1 MSKPS
6 VLFISVLLLFS
17 ANLYAEVV
25 TDGSLGPAQNLQGP
39 DYQIG
44 ADLGEQHGPNLFH
57 SFQKFNLESNDSATF
72 SGPNTIENVISRV
85 TGGNPSNIDGT
96 IRSLIPNADFFFLNP
111 YGIVFGPN
119 ASLDVPGSFHASTA
133 HYLLLGENERFYSSL
148 GNESI
153 LSVASPTAFGF
164 LGNETQSIEVNQSS
178 LTVNKDKMLSLVGGD
193 LIINEATLFAES
205 GQINLVAVG
214 DVETLIPFT
223 ASELAQKTFGL
234 QGEIRLTMSE
244 SKAAE
249 LWEND
254 LEEKPVFG
262 NIDVSGDGG
271 GQVFIRGGQFYAKS
285 GFIFAD
291 TYGDRSD
298 AGIDIAVEG
307 EVILEDGAIITAEN
321 DSGSSVGQITINA
334 KEALILSGI
343 NEQIADKIK
352 KENRDADLDELLESA
367 SGIFTDNLGTGTG
380 GDIRIT
386 TPSLSIDTGLIGT
399 ATRGSGKAG
408 DIWIDAF
415 QIELDRNGIIEA
427 QTVGDGQ
434 GGTLTIRATEALSLT
449 GDSILSVASEGS
461 GNTGHIE
468 IETSELALSDYS
480 EINSFSFLTGGGNI
494 TLNVRDRLHM
504 TDNSWIIANTF
515 GGQKQDSGGN
525 ITIGNPKIFIL
536 DKGQILAGAVE
547 GDGGKIE
554 IHARH
559 FIPSY
564 PFDIRGEVK
573 NIQFPVSEYEEV
585 EINRIDASSEA
596 GQDGEVWINSSEK
609 DISKDLA
616 RLPQSRSEFTF
627 SLDRCAGVT
636 RDTISKF
643 LITIRD
649 VLPPGPGDLMTDNPF

>member
-1 MSKPS
+1 
-6 VLFISVLLLFS
+6 
-17 ANLYAEVV
+17 
-25 TDGSLGPAQNLQGP
+25 
-39 DYQIG
+39 
-44 ADLGEQHGPNLFH
+44 
-57 SFQKFNLESNDSATF
+57 
-72 SGPNTIENVISRV
+72 
-85 TGGNPSNIDGT
+85 
-96 IRSLIPNADFFFLNP
+96 
-111 YGIVFGPN
+111 
-119 ASLDVPGSFHASTA
+119 
-133 HYLLLGENERFYSSL
+133 
-148 GNESI
+148 
-153 LSVASPTAFGF
+153 
-164 LGNETQSIEVNQSS
+164 
-178 LTVNKDKMLSLVGGD
+178 
-193 LIINEATLFAES
+193 
-205 GQINLVAVG
+205 
-214 DVETLIPFT
+214 
-223 ASELAQKTFGL
+223 
-234 QGEIRLTMSE
+234 
-244 SKAAE
+244 
-249 LWEND
+249 
-254 LEEKPVFG
+254 
-262 NIDVSGDGG
+262 
-271 GQVFIRGGQFYAKS
+271 
-285 GFIFAD
+285 
-291 TYGDRSD
+291 
-298 AGIDIAVEG
+298 
-307 EVILEDGAIITAEN
+307 
-321 DSGSSVGQITINA
+321 
-334 KEALILSGI
+334 
-343 NEQIADKIK
+343 
-352 KENRDADLDELLESA
+352 
-367 SGIFTDNLGTGTG
+367 
-380 GDIRIT
+380 
-386 TPSLSIDTGLIGT
+386 
-399 ATRGSGKAG
+399 
-408 DIWIDAF
+408 
-415 QIELDRNGIIEA
+415 LDRNGIIEA

>member
-399 ATRGSGKAG
+399 ATRGTGKAG

-415 QIELDRNGIIEA
+415 
-427 QTVGDGQ
+427 
-434 GGTLTIRATEALSLT
+434 
-449 GDSILSVASEGS
+449 
-461 GNTGHIE
+461 
-468 IETSELALSDYS
+468 
-480 EINSFSFLTGGGNI
+480 
-494 TLNVRDRLHM
+494 
-504 TDNSWIIANTF
+504 
-515 GGQKQDSGGN
+515 
-525 ITIGNPKIFIL
+525 
-536 DKGQILAGAVE
+536 
-547 GDGGKIE
+547 
-554 IHARH
+554 
-559 FIPSY
+559 
-564 PFDIRGEVK
+564 
-573 NIQFPVSEYEEV
+573 
-585 EINRIDASSEA
+585 
-596 GQDGEVWINSSEK
+596 
-609 DISKDLA
+609 
-616 RLPQSRSEFTF
+616 
-627 SLDRCAGVT
+627 
-636 RDTISKF
+636 
-643 LITIRD
+643 
-649 VLPPGPGDLMTDNPF
+649 